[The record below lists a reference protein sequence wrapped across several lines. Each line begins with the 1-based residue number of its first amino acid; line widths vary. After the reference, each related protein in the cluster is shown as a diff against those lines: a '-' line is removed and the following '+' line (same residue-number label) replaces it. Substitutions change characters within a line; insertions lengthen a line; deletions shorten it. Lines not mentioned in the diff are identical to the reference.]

1 MKVICCTSQVEIQ
14 VPDLDNQKITKSQHR
29 VSLLDSTAFMQLFYD
44 FQQTLMYETGGHLS
58 VS

>member
-1 MKVICCTSQVEIQ
+1 MLHQSGRNTGARPGQS
-14 VPDLDNQKITKSQHR
+14 KITKSQHR
-29 VSLLDSTAFMQLFYD
+29 VSLQDSIAFMQLLYD